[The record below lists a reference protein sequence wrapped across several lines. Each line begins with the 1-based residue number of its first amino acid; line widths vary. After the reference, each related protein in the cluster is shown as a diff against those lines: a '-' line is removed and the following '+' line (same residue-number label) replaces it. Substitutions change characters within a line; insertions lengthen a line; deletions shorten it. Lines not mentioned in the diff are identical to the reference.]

1 MTDRQV
7 EGDLVA
13 DPDHLVR
20 NHNVPS
26 KEPRKQPE
34 KFRLLGIS
42 GGPRPEIKFLGGP
55 VTPAVQLTSDQTL
68 RGGAKRAGSEVG
80 GLSSWKGVLGKVDLG
95 LARVRW
101 KTVPTPPSSAGHP
114 PSHCPFLDDTADV
127 IKIVP
132 KPLHSSPQHLYLRL
146 RPLGAV
152 RGERGNSESGKGGA
166 QPAPKPPPQALGPL
180 PWIPKEG
187 FLKK

>member
-1 MTDRQV
+1 MADRQV
-7 EGDLVA
+7 EGDLLA
-13 DPDHLVR
+13 DPDQLVR

-68 RGGAKRAGSEVG
+68 RGGANRAGSEAG

-101 KTVPTPPSSAGHP
+101 KTVPTRPPLLCRPPSLTLS
-114 PSHCPFLDDTADV
+114 
-127 IKIVP
+127 VP
-132 KPLHSSPQHLYLRL
+132 
-146 RPLGAV
+146 
-152 RGERGNSESGKGGA
+152 
-166 QPAPKPPPQALGPL
+166 
-180 PWIPKEG
+180 
-187 FLKK
+187 